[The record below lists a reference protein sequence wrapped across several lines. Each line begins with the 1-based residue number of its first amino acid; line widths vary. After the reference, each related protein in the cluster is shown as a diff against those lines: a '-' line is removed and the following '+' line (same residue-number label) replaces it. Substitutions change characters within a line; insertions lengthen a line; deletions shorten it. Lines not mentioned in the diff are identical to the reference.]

1 MISQKT
7 PDIIDNRGGAMEEK
21 AMINQIYIFVAN
33 RRQTN
38 KQINKT
44 KKIKNKNISKNTAFD
59 KPLSSLSQILFFHL
73 PNKTKQPRDAT
84 ESPGAKIPKLS

>member
-1 MISQKT
+1 
-7 PDIIDNRGGAMEEK
+7 MEEK
-21 AMINQIYIFVAN
+21 AMINQIYIFVEN
-33 RRQTN
+33 RRQANKQTN
-38 KQINKT
+38 KQNKN
-44 KKIKNKNISKNTAFD
+44 KKNISKNTAFD